1 MSRSIFL
8 KEAGRQI
15 RGTWSPSILTLSLI
29 KMCWRYFLGL
39 RAKWLL
45 SDREIKSPL
54 PQPLLELSPG
64 LTLF

>member
-1 MSRSIFL
+1 
-8 KEAGRQI
+8 
-15 RGTWSPSILTLSLI
+15 
-29 KMCWRYFLGL
+29 L